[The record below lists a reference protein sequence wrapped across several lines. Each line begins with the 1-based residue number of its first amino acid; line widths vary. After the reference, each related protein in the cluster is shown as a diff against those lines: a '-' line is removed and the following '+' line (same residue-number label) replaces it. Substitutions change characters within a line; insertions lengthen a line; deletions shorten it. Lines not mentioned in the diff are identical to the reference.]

1 MKIYI
6 GIDNGVSG
14 GVIAIDDSG
23 KIIDYLV
30 MPIQKARRRN
40 EVDVRAF
47 VAWLSRVSVN
57 YIADI
62 KVIIEEPG
70 GSKSASAAASMEGSF
85 HALRGAL
92 ESRRASW
99 ERITPKAWQKVMLP
113 GCKTGDTKP
122 RALEC
127 VRRIWPDQ
135 DWRATVRCKAPH
147 TGLVD
152 AALIAEYARR
162 TNL

>member
-14 GVIAIDDSG
+14 AAVAIDDSG

-47 VAWLSRVSVN
+47 VKWLSSISAN
-57 YIADI
+57 WIADI

-70 GSKSASAAASMEGSF
+70 GSKSASAAVSMEGSF
-85 HALRGAL
+85 QALRGAL

-99 ERITPKAWQKVMLP
+99 ERITPRSWQKIMIP
-113 GCKTGDTKP
+113 GCKTGETKP

-127 VRRIWPDQ
+127 AKRLWPDQ
-135 DWRATVRCKAPH
+135 DWKATPRCKVPH
-147 TGLVD
+147 AGLVD